1 MSQRDFGVIPLPHL
15 LSSKL
20 EMGPPP
26 FKVPALF
33 PSIRD
38 ITLYTWAY
46 DPHAV
51 RAALDTKLCASA
63 RFDKPTSAAMLT
75 FP

>member
-1 MSQRDFGVIPLPHL
+1 MQGR
-15 LSSKL
+15 
-20 EMGPPP
+20 PPS
-26 FKVPALF
+26 KVPALF

-46 DPHAV
+46 DVYVPVRTAV
-51 RAALDTKLCASA
+51 DTKLCASA
-63 RFDKPTSAAMLT
+63 HLDKPTSAVMFT